1 MPRVQIHCYGCD
13 ATVPVATDRSA
24 EDLSRAGW
32 SLARGETY
40 CQKCAPAAAPA
51 PAQPSGAGD
60 DAEAS
65 SAGEVAAISPDG
77 EVATTSRSGQAPSI
91 SSDGELAATF
101 PSGEA
106 PSISSDR
113 EAAAIAASAEI
124 AKQSLPSGLASS
136 TLARIPRPRLPGG
149 YERGA
154 ERHLPRLRPVAAVVV
169 TTLQLPFRRPRAPV
183 TSHSKVSSQTIVL
196 FCLAAVLTL
205 ATLGS
210 NAFALRLPGVI
221 FSFAAGLS
229 WLHDLRSGA

>member
-40 CQKCAPAAAPA
+40 CPKCAPAVAPA
-51 PAQPSGAGD
+51 VAQPSRPGD
-60 DAEAS
+60 DADAS
-65 SAGEVAAISPDG
+65 SAS
-77 EVATTSRSGQAPSI
+77 EVATSSPNGKVAATSTSTEAPTI
-91 SSDGELAATF
+91 SSDGKIAATS

-136 TLARIPRPRLPGG
+136 TLARIPRPRFPGG
-149 YERGA
+149 GERGA
-154 ERHLPRLRPVAAVVV
+154 ERPVPRLRPVAAVLV
-169 TTLQLPFRRPRAPV
+169 TTLQLPFRRPRGPV
-183 TSHSKVSSQTIVL
+183 TSHSKVSSQTIAL

>member
-32 SLARGETY
+32 SLVRGETY
-40 CQKCAPAAAPA
+40 CQKCAPAAPPA

-65 SAGEVAAISPDG
+65 SASEVAATSPSSEAPSVSPEG
-77 EVATTSRSGQAPSI
+77 EVATTSP
-91 SSDGELAATF
+91 T
-101 PSGEA
+101 GEA
-106 PSISSDR
+106 PSISSER

-124 AKQSLPSGLASS
+124 AKQSLPSGLAAS
-136 TLARIPRPRLPGG
+136 TLARIPRPRFAKGH
-149 YERGA
+149 ERGV
-154 ERHLPRLRPVAAVVV
+154 ERPLPRLRPVAAVLV

-196 FCLAAVLTL
+196 FCLAAALTL

-210 NAFALRLPGVI
+210 NAFAVRLPGVI

-229 WLHDLRSGA
+229 WLHDLRSGS